1 MTFLES
7 IKTCFID
14 KGTTFSGRA
23 SRSEYWWFVLFCFLI
38 GFFLKPLI
46 DQYSTVDWSNRLIPQ
61 NESLMAL
68 AAVIFFV
75 VFVFIPVVV
84 MMTIA
89 QISVTVRRLHDINR
103 SGWWQL
109 IIFVPIVGWIVDLY
123 WMIKKGTSGPN
134 RFGEDPLQ
142 TPHSM
147 NTETE
152 SVGDTNH
159 PAPAGHPS
167 VGGEK

>member
-23 SRSEYWWFVLFCFLI
+23 SRSEFWWFQLFCCLFYILAQSASS
-38 GFFLKPLI
+38 
-46 DQYSTVDWSNRLIPQ
+46 DSAERLITQ

-123 WMIKKGTSGPN
+123 WMIKKGTLGPN
-134 RFGEDPLQ
+134 RFGEDPLR
-142 TPHSM
+142 
-147 NTETE
+147 
-152 SVGDTNH
+152 GDNN
-159 PAPAGHPS
+159 APITAQIP
-167 VGGEK
+167 E